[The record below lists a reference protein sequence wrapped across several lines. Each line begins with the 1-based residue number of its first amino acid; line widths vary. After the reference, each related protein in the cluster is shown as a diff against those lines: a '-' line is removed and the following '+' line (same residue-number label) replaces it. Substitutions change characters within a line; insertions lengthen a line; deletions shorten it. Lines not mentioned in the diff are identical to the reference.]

1 MTRGQYLAM
10 RQKLV
15 NEAQQFIT
23 DGKADEAQV
32 KMNEITKLDADYEKM
47 AQTMAD
53 FNALNVEPKF
63 AAPVTVQEAFG
74 GNKEAERD
82 WKSDEYKTAWAKT
95 MQGRELS
102 AEEDNV
108 FKMVNEAFTHT
119 TKNTGIVI
127 PETVSKGI
135 WEEAEKLYPYYADVT
150 KTYVNG
156 VLKVL
161 QEDTSSEAG
170 WYEENEGT
178 EDGKETFKEI
188 TLSGCELSRNINVSW
203 KLREMAMEDFIPY
216 IQKKLGKKMGA
227 AAGYGATHGA
237 GANAASGKPE
247 PQGVVTA
254 LLAQEGRPQVVTY
267 SGQITYDDIVSIRAR
282 LKYNPSIYANNY
294 TIWTGL
300 AKVKDN
306 NGRPLFI
313 PDVTGSGQFRI
324 LGMLV
329 KEDDSMEN
337 GEVLFS
343 DAGVGYL
350 MNVNRETTITTEEHA
365 KKRNTDYCAYA
376 IMDGNIITPK
386 AHALLIPVETGGDPS
401 SISLQSES
409 GPGSSYEDMKL
420 DDLKAVA
427 KEKGIEGYS
436 NMNKAAL
443 IEALIALE

>member
-1 MTRGQYLAM
+1 MTREQYLAL

-23 DGKADEAQV
+23 DGKADEAQA
-32 KMNEITKLDADYEKM
+32 KLDEISKLDADFERM
-47 AQTMAD
+47 AQTQAN
-53 FNALNVEPKF
+53 FNALNMEPKF

-95 MQGRELS
+95 MQGRELT
-102 AEEDNV
+102 AEEDGV

-150 KTYVNG
+150 KTHVNG
-156 VLKVL
+156 VLTVL
-161 QEDTSSEAG
+161 QEDTSSDTG
-170 WYEENEGT
+170 WYEEENET
-178 EDGKETFKEI
+178 DDGKETFKEI
-188 TLSGCELSRNINVSW
+188 TLSGCELARNINVSW
-203 KLREMAMEDFIPY
+203 KLREMAIEDFIPY

-227 AAGYGATHGA
+227 GAGYGATHGA
-237 GANAASGKPE
+237 GAKAESGKPE
-247 PQGVVTA
+247 PMGVVTA
-254 LLAQEGRPQVVTY
+254 LLAQEGTPQVVTY
-267 SGQITYDDIVSIRAR
+267 SGQITYDNIVAVRAK
-282 LKYNPSIYANNY
+282 LKYNPSIYANND
-294 TIWTGL
+294 TIWNQL

-324 LGMLV
+324 LGMVV
-329 KEDDSMEN
+329 KEDDSMKN

-350 MNVNRETTITTEEHA
+350 MNINKETTITTEEHA

-376 IMDGNIITPK
+376 IMDGNVITMK
-386 AHALLIPVETGGDPS
+386 AHALLMPS
-401 SISLQSES
+401 AEPDNKNGQSEKVV
-409 GPGSSYEDMKL
+409 Y
-420 DDLKAVA
+420 DDTYTLEQLKSAA
-427 KEKGIEGYS
+427 QEKGISGYS
-436 NMNKAAL
+436 SMNKAD
-443 IEALIALE
+443 LIAALNALE